1 MVDVW
6 LAQNRRVLLLGMVLP
21 ALGAVAG
28 GVLLYAGWNWTGGIL
43 LTLGLVLVLSLALQL
58 NRPRIGFQNGHLLFY
73 LRTREPIAV
82 PLEVVEG
89 FLLGQGPT
97 LRPGER
103 HRTEQTR
110 TIVVRLAEKA
120 EDWARREVKPALGS
134 WCEGYI
140 TIRGTW
146 CEPLDVDLVQNSI
159 GNSPPRD
166 SRNRRHDKLGTG
178 KSTAT
183 RLLIS
188 VRNAAEAQLALSA
201 GVSLLDVK
209 EPVV

>member
-6 LAQNRRVLLLGMVLP
+6 LAPNRRVLLLGMVLP
-21 ALGAVAG
+21 ALAAVIG
-28 GVLLYAGWNWTGGIL
+28 GLLLAFGWQWTGGIL
-43 LTLGLVLVLSLALQL
+43 LVGGLALVLSLFWQL
-58 NRPRIGFQNGHLLFY
+58 KRPRIGFRNGHLLFY

-110 TIVVRLAEKA
+110 TVVVRLAEKA
-120 EDWARREVKPALGS
+120 TEWARQEVKPALGS

-146 CEPLDVDLVQNSI
+146 CEPLDVDLVQKLNRQLTAARQQESI
-159 GNSPPRD
+159 R
-166 SRNRRHDKLGTG
+166 
-178 KSTAT
+178 
-183 RLLIS
+183 
-188 VRNAAEAQLALSA
+188 
-201 GVSLLDVK
+201 
-209 EPVV
+209 

>member
-146 CEPLDVDLVQNSI
+146 CEPLDVDLVQKL
-159 GNSPPRD
+159 
-166 SRNRRHDKLGTG
+166 NRQL
-178 KSTAT
+178 TAARQQESKT
-183 RLLIS
+183 
-188 VRNAAEAQLALSA
+188 
-201 GVSLLDVK
+201 
-209 EPVV
+209 